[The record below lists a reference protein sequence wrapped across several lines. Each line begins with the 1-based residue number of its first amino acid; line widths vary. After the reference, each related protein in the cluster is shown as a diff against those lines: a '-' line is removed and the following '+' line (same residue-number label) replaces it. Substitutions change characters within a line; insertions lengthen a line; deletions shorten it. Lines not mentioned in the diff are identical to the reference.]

1 MRNYKRMQ
9 HVKNNMD
16 KSDLTYIVE
25 LLTEA
30 MQDENWDTIL
40 EAKEFLLEYLS
51 DDGSPIELEE

>member
-1 MRNYKRMQ
+1 
-9 HVKNNMD
+9 MD

>member
-1 MRNYKRMQ
+1 MGNCKRTQ